1 MFTKTLLSNT
11 NALLK
16 KIKFTITISWIILTR
31 MYDAYSTNQLTP
43 DLSKESNPLVSVLGM
58 TWAPLLIVLGLL
70 TVYVV
75 YAFYVSTFKPTPLFP
90 SQNGYTF
97 KEFVTFTY
105 LGRTDSW
112 MALVYKFPK
121 DLNRLNNWMGIVLTK
136 GLVFAGGVSTAMWL
150 FINYTDFYKNM
161 HSAQLVYS
169 ILIIGFLAIIY
180 FWNKK
185 MYATYLSETN

>member
-1 MFTKTLLSNT
+1 M
-11 NALLK
+11 LLK
-16 KIKFTITISWIILTR
+16 KIKFTLTISWIILTR
-31 MYDAYSTNQLTP
+31 MYDAYSTKQLTP

-75 YAFYVSTFKPTPLFP
+75 YAFYLSTFKPTRIFP
-90 SQNGYTF
+90 TQKGYTF
-97 KEFVTFTY
+97 KEFVTYTY

-185 MYATYLSETN
+185 MYANYLSETN